1 MNYRLLLRFLWTAV
15 LFTAAVALSAPQAAG
30 DRAAAPTIATLVIPK
45 IGLSERV
52 REGVAK
58 AKLRRAIGHYPGTA
72 KPGQAGNVA
81 LLGHRTTG
89 RAPFRKLNRLT
100 RGDWIILKTKSHAF
114 RYVVRR
120 IRIISPSR
128 TNVLHPI
135 PFRAGRTPKRSYV
148 SLITCHPKGSDAK
161 RLAVIG
167 ELVTTKRAG
176 TKQPNIPAAPRTK

>member
-1 MNYRLLLRFLWTAV
+1 MSSRLSLRFLWTAV
-15 LFTAAVALSAPQAAG
+15 LFTATVAVSAPQAVG
-30 DRAAAPTIATLVIPK
+30 DRTAASTIATLVIPR

-58 AKLRRAIGHYPGTA
+58 ARLRRAIGHYPGTA
-72 KPGQAGNVA
+72 KPGQPGNVA

-100 RGDWIILKTKSHAF
+100 KGDLIIFKIRSRAF

-128 TNVLHPI
+128 TNVLHPV

-148 SLITCHPKGSDAK
+148 SLITCHPMGSDAK
-161 RLAVIG
+161 RLVVIG
-167 ELVTTKRAG
+167 ELVATARAPYVTQG
-176 TKQPNIPAAPRTK
+176 P